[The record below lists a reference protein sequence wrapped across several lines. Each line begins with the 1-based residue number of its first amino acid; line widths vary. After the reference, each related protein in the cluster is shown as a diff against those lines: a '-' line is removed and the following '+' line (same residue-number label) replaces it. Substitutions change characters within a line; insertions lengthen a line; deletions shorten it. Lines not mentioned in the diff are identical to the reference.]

1 MPGPHRPLV
10 KICGIRTPEAAEAA
24 VRAGADFIGNIF
36 YWKSPRKIDIAQ
48 LPEILAAVPGG
59 SRVFVDVE
67 TPTDA
72 LERFGDQGYDF
83 FQIHFSLDIS
93 LATVAAWSGIVGAD
107 RLWLAPRIPP
117 GEPFPQN
124 ILEFADTI
132 VLDTYAIDK
141 VGGTGEVGSW
151 DQFAEWRT
159 LYHHKRWILAGGLNP
174 ENATAAYAATEAD
187 VLDFNSGLES
197 APGVKDPA
205 LLKKLFH
212 NLRPGTGIA

>member
-1 MPGPHRPLV
+1 MPGNHRPLV
-10 KICGIRTPEAAEAA
+10 KICGIRSPEAAEAV
-24 VRAGADFIGNIF
+24 VRAGADFVGNIF
-36 YWKSPRKIDIAQ
+36 YWKSPRKVDVDR
-48 LPEILAAVPGG
+48 LPEILSVIPGG

-72 LERFGDQGYDF
+72 LERFGDFGYDY

-93 LATVAAWSGIVGAD
+93 LATVAAWSGIVGPD

-124 ILEFADTI
+124 ILEFAETI
-132 VLDTYAIDK
+132 VLDTFAADK
-141 VGGTGEVGSW
+141 VGGTGEVGCW

-174 ENATAAYAATEAD
+174 ENACEAFAATDAD
-187 VLDFNSGLES
+187 VLDFNSGLEAS
-197 APGVKDPA
+197 PGVKDPVRIKA
-205 LLKKLFH
+205 LWQ
-212 NLRPGTGIA
+212 NLSPLRT